1 MIDISTGPLWRSA
14 GQVFGERNQFQAE
27 LSRQDDLRKTPER
40 ERSRVADYLR
50 QNKDLNRAQ
59 VRYPFDNLNATV
71 NIQMPPSVV
80 NIYV

>member
-1 MIDISTGPLWRSA
+1 MIDVATGPLWSTA
-14 GQVFGERNQFQAE
+14 SQVFSQRNQFQAE
-27 LSRQDDLRKTPER
+27 LDRQDNLRKTPER

>member
-1 MIDISTGPLWRSA
+1 MIDIATGPLWQSA
-14 GQVFGERNQFQAE
+14 GQVFGQRRAFQAE
-27 LSRQDDLRKTPER
+27 LTQQENQRKAPER
-40 ERSRVADYLR
+40 ERERVADYLR